1 MGLSPAPSPG
11 HGAQPLCVLQA
22 QWVGRG
28 CPVPASGLAGSL
40 YPCGC
45 LMGVGGSPKRKVER
59 EEVVLCSSPALQA
72 QSEDSPF
79 RFWELLLT
87 TRPGIGWVYGSA
99 SPTGVALLLLLV
111 LMFACSSSCIRR
123 SGHFE
128 VSSPSPWLSPAG
140 SPLRSMPC
148 PLAFTP
154 EPRQCPG
161 WSAYYVHVL
170 WGLSLGCSIC
180 LPSGRLLTLED
191 SAFLPTCPNWIR
203 PGSGRGRSTS
213 LLSFLI
219 YKVDL
224 EFSTYEVILGIK

>member
-1 MGLSPAPSPG
+1 MWVSDGGVGLQKERWRGKRLSCAHLQRFRLSPRTAPFGSGNCCSPPG
-11 HGAQPLCVLQA
+11 LASAGSMAQPPRPVWLCCCCWSSCLPA
-22 QWVGRG
+22 
-28 CPVPASGLAGSL
+28 PAPASG
-40 YPCGC
+40 
-45 LMGVGGSPKRKVER
+45 GVATLRCPALPLGSPQ
-59 EEVVLCSSPALQA
+59 L
-72 QSEDSPF
+72 
-79 RFWELLLT
+79 
-87 TRPGIGWVYGSA
+87 
-99 SPTGVALLLLLV
+99 
-111 LMFACSSSCIRR
+111 
-123 SGHFE
+123 
-128 VSSPSPWLSPAG
+128 G

-180 LPSGRLLTLED
+180 LPSGRLLALED
-191 SAFLPTCPNWIR
+191 SAFLPACPNWIR

-224 EFSTYEVILGIK
+224 QFSTYEVILGIK